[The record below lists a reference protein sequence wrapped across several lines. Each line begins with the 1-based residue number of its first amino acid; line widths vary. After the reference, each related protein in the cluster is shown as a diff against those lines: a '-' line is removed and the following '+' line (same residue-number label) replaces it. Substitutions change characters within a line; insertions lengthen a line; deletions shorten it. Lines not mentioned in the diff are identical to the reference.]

1 MTMLIALALVAAQT
15 ERAEPLYVPEA
26 EAVQTMHAFAGCI
39 VRERTAEARV
49 LLVRDYRTAAYN
61 RRLRNLARST
71 DDCFHRGWMGM
82 SGVAF
87 GGALAEKLF
96 LRFHATADPAALAT
110 IPYESRDRTDEMSHC
125 VVRRSPAAARAVLD
139 TAPTSPQEASAL
151 QALRPAIAECLQDA
165 DEAQFNRL
173 GLRSLVAL
181 ALFRR
186 AELTTR
192 TAERQ

>member
-1 MTMLIALALVAAQT
+1 
-15 ERAEPLYVPEA
+15 
-26 EAVQTMHAFAGCI
+26 
-39 VRERTAEARV
+39 
-49 LLVRDYRTAAYN
+49 
-61 RRLRNLARST
+61 
-71 DDCFHRGWMGM
+71 M

-110 IPYESRDRTDEMSHC
+110 ISYESRDRVDEMSHC
-125 VVRRSPAAARAVLD
+125 ILRRSPAAARAVLD
-139 TAPTSPQEASAL
+139 TAPTSPQEATAL